1 MSSYDTIPTP
11 PTQREMATSVDETRS
26 GAESLPPLRR
36 PPITVAAADGQA
48 VFRRGLA
55 QLLSED
61 DRIDVVAV
69 SDGGPEIADLCASLA
84 VDVLVTDLRL
94 PRTNGIELI
103 RLVRSTSAHTRVLV
117 LAAAA
122 DWGVV
127 PAMTSGAS
135 GFLLKDTDP
144 EAITSAVVAVHLGE
158 QVLCREA
165 TDWLNP
171 QTVRRL
177 TRREVDVLYMV
188 TQGAQNSEIAECLQV
203 GEKTVRNYVSRLY
216 QKLSVRDRAQIA
228 AYAGYAEDALKGRGD
243 ETMSQ
248 FSRTGASARR
258 VARDA

>member
-1 MSSYDTIPTP
+1 MTSYDTIQTP
-11 PTQREMATSVDETRS
+11 RVRREGVEWVGRAPLGTEPL
-26 GAESLPPLRR
+26 APLRK
-36 PPITVAAADGQA
+36 PPISVAVADGQA
-48 VFRRGLA
+48 VFRHGLA
-55 QLLSED
+55 QLLHED
-61 DRIDVVAV
+61 DRFDVVAV
-69 SDGGPEIADLCASLA
+69 SDGGPEVADLCVSLA
-84 VDVLVTDLRL
+84 VDVLVTDLHL
-94 PRTNGIELI
+94 PRANGIELI
-103 RLVRSTSAHTRVLV
+103 RMVRSTSSGTRVLV
-117 LAAAA
+117 VAAAA

-188 TQGAQNSEIAECLQV
+188 TQGAQNSEIAEWLQV

-216 QKLSVRDRAQIA
+216 QKLAVRDRAQIA
-228 AYAGYAEDALKGRGD
+228 AYAAYAEDVLKDRGD
-243 ETMSQ
+243 EMMARFNRPS
-248 FSRTGASARR
+248 SRTAE
-258 VARDA
+258 RDG

>member
-1 MSSYDTIPTP
+1 MSSYDTILTSPTGRDPVNPVEGEGFGTESLTP
-11 PTQREMATSVDETRS
+11 P
-26 GAESLPPLRR
+26 RR
-36 PPITVAAADGQA
+36 PPIAVAIADGQA
-48 VFRRGLA
+48 VFRHGLA

-61 DRIDVVAV
+61 DRIEVVAV
-69 SDGGPEIADLCASLA
+69 SDGGPELVDLCASLA

-94 PRTNGIELI
+94 PRAHGVELI
-103 RLVRSTSAHTRVLV
+103 RLVRSNSTHTRVLV

-127 PAMTSGAS
+127 PAITSGAS

-158 QVLCREA
+158 QVLCHEA

-171 QTVRRL
+171 LKIRRL

-188 TQGAQNSEIAECLQV
+188 TQGAQNREIAEWLQL

-228 AYAGYAEDALKGRGD
+228 AYAAYAEAELKNRGD
-243 ETMSQ
+243 EMRTHKPRAS
-248 FSRTGASARR
+248 SRKGGG
-258 VARDA
+258 DA

>member
-1 MSSYDTIPTP
+1 MTSYDTISTP
-11 PTQREMATSVDETRS
+11 PAPRAAVSSAEVDRYDTTSLTPV
-26 GAESLPPLRR
+26 RR
-36 PPITVAAADGQA
+36 PPISVAVADGQA

-55 QLLSED
+55 QLLGED

-69 SDGGPEIADLCASLA
+69 SDGGPEVADLCATLA
-84 VDVLVTDLRL
+84 VDVLVTDIRL
-94 PRTNGIELI
+94 PRANGIELI
-103 RLVRSTSAHTRVLV
+103 RLVRSTSSHTRVLV

-127 PAMTSGAS
+127 PAMSSGAS

-165 TDWLNP
+165 TEWLNP

-188 TQGAQNSEIAECLQV
+188 TQGAQNSEIAEWLQV

-228 AYAGYAEDALKGRGD
+228 TYAAYAEEELKNRGD
-243 ETMSQ
+243 EMR
-248 FSRTGASARR
+248 SRISRATPRKGG
-258 VARDA
+258 RDA